1 MRRWFRKRALP
12 KTMTQSEAQSLLES
26 NGWVRTLG
34 GKHVVKMEKE
44 GRRPI
49 TLPRCNGAVY
59 SVDLTS
65 RILKQAGL
73 K

>member
-1 MRRWFRKRALP
+1 MSRWFKRKTLP
-12 KTMTQSEAQSLLES
+12 KTMTQSEAQSLLEA
-26 NGWVRTLG
+26 NGWICTQG
-34 GKHVVKMEKE
+34 GKHVVKME
-44 GRRPI
+44 GCRPV

>member
-1 MRRWFRKRALP
+1 M
-12 KTMTQSEAQSLLES
+12 EDH
-26 NGWVRTLG
+26 GWIRTLG

-44 GRRPI
+44 GCRPI
-49 TLPRCNGAVY
+49 TLPHCNGGAY

-73 K
+73 R